1 MKRSRRLLCGLLS
14 LLMALS
20 LCPAQP
26 ARAADGGAALTG
38 SIGLTIRFDL
48 PQTPQAVEE
57 RDLTLTVSSGE
68 KAVAVPLSGGAPV
81 RNDFGASVAAAAKN
95 TEGVELTNEN
105 RLGYYEAI
113 VSGLAAGSTY
123 DVTVT
128 GTGYAPYST
137 QITLEGYSR
146 HLIIG
151 TGDGS
156 FALGD
161 VNGDGVVDQEDL
173 SHIDQHLGQQDSRY
187 DLNGDGQ
194 VDVTDLSYVNFLV
207 DAAGEASALE
217 TAAIVLPQVD
227 TAHLTLSGSAAD
239 LFSGEDSV
247 TLTPKPGQDLVIPIT
262 FDSAVEMS
270 ALSLTAPEGAGAPL
284 AGSVE
289 VESEDGAVQSL
300 PFDVSAPEGFYAIG
314 PADGERVVT
323 VSLGRRVAVKKIT
336 IQVTQVAGQSGE
348 KPAFATVTQ
357 IEFLKDIVPE
367 NPQSQMGRISGLT
380 AKAGD
385 KKVDLAWN
393 AARNVTG
400 YIVAYGVSAGSLTQT
415 VEVNNSRA
423 SISGLENLTEYF
435 FQVTAVS
442 GDWRGEPSQVVSATP
457 EPASVP
463 GAPSNIRVES
473 GDQVLRLSWG
483 KAKDASFYQVFFR
496 EAGTQAFTRFGGNL
510 SSTSAVITG
519 LTNGTTYEV
528 AVKAGNGMGVG
539 PYSATAQGTPERE
552 IIELPELPAD
562 GRIPSSEISSIV
574 LANPNNVDRSRCP
587 SFATGHLIDSD
598 AATYWIARVWWESS
612 EITYTFSQ
620 PQDMNYLIL
629 VPYLGG
635 GHKNAIKN
643 YSITAKD
650 AEGNVL
656 TSGSYRASAMTA
668 QNYLV
673 LPFPAVKGV
682 KSLTVGLAEWEGNG
696 SRVSVSEAAF
706 YQSDSLP
713 EDIAALFANDS
724 FTKLRGGVTGA
735 EIDAL
740 ESRLSEKS
748 SFYLDVDLLRD
759 ELSLAR
765 SLLAGQNALGVV
777 SDGFQSRSST
787 LDAAYGQSA
796 SDLQP
801 LGVSV
806 AVPNAVQAGTTPST
820 TVAIYAELP
829 GDAPVYIVP
838 TQFYGESGIW
848 RGAAIQLTRGR
859 NYLSIPQIGSLTDER
874 GGVLYLTYAGSN
886 PGAIRLQIRGGANVV
901 PIPVLELSG
910 WYDLPEDQRRTVI
923 SAYVEELERHAAS
936 LGSGNL
942 TRNVRNATEISTPS
956 VLLSLPADQVLAGLQ
971 GVGSSR
977 EAMAEAMYQN
987 VLAWEEE
994 LFVANKVQGIIA
1006 SDAALTGYRYP
1017 MTTRQNIRYMR
1028 MFPGAFMYA
1037 AGNHIGI
1044 EYGSAAGLTRGR
1056 PSAQTGQGSAN
1067 GLFGW
1072 GIAHEIGHNMDKLGR
1087 AEITNNIYALAVQT
1101 SDGGQNTLP
1110 SRLEASGKYAAI
1122 FNKTAQGRAGAS
1134 GDVFVQLGMYWQ
1146 LHLAYDDGNQPLDF
1160 YTRFFTAWK
1169 SGQYFNG
1176 ASSYDDRV
1184 ALTASAVA
1192 GRNLTGFFTRWGM
1205 TLSPETKTK
1214 LGTYPD
1220 ETRAVWYLNDQS
1232 RRDRLNGVPA
1242 GAGAVS
1248 AQAEKI
1254 GDSQFKLT
1262 FSTALTSGK
1271 VQGYEIRRNN
1281 EAIAFTTDTTFTDT
1295 IGSGNNR
1302 SYAYTVTAYD
1312 TLGNQIG
1319 SASTQEFRVSYDLL
1333 VDETEYTIRREAN
1346 NGVQITF
1353 RKPTA
1358 VSGLRLPASVMG
1370 GGSFQVIVTEEN
1382 GTRTRVRQGSFAG
1395 GNQAPENDRFV
1406 SYFQLADAPE
1416 NDARIGTY
1424 QAVGVTI
1431 SGIPESIALSD
1442 VRLISYVGD
1451 DIAFLSGPTVGRM
1464 ARDYRYGSGV
1474 NDVIREGTLVIAGTF
1489 KGDPVYNTVRIEGEF
1504 APPDMAAET
1513 GEDGAAAAVTRYLN
1527 GYALLFADEQ
1537 ADGIYTNISNG
1548 IFIFVPDEQAEKE
1561 LQEGETSCGGESV
1574 LPSRIRAELWRTDT
1588 PDSAE
1593 GTRRTAQTLWIN
1605 SPGGSELPL
1614 VVLEGGNS

>member
-1087 AEITNNIYALAVQT
+1087 AEITNNIYALAIQAWV
-1101 SDGGQNTLP
+1101 GGSMELNT
-1110 SRLEASGKYAAI
+1110 RLTNSNIWQGVYDKVSVGRPGAA
-1122 FNKTAQGRAGAS
+1122 GS
-1134 GDVFVQLGMYWQ
+1134 VFVQLGMYWQ
-1146 LHLAYDDGNQPLDF
+1146 LHLAYDGAEEPLAF
-1160 YTRFFTAWK
+1160 YNAFFRKWK
-1169 SGQYFNG
+1169 SGEFSSY
-1176 ASSYDDRV
+1176 SYDDRV
-1184 ALTASAVA
+1184 ALIASSVA
-1192 GRNLTGFFTRWGM
+1192 ERNLSEFFTRWGM
-1205 TLSPETKTK
+1205 TLGDEAAREMAKWEPETRALWYFNDSSRSYRLAGGAANAGVTALSASVTESNVTLTITNTDAESILGYEVRRSGRAIGFTTGDTYTDSLGAANNLTYAYSVVPVDKLGNRGSETPAEAVRVAYDKTIDQSLYTANRNTDTGVWTFTMNGGAVAVTGIK
-1214 LGTYPD
+1214 VVGEDLAGSYTVRVKASASDPAWITAKEGSLSGATTVDYFTKPGADAGDTRIWTYDAVVIEIEGIPANAVVSLLDYPGDRVDFYQGATVGLLAEKYVYDGGEIPAGTLVVLGTY
-1220 ETRAVWYLNDQS
+1220 R
-1232 RRDRLNGVPA
+1232 
-1242 GAGAVS
+1242 
-1248 AQAEKI
+1248 
-1254 GDSQFKLT
+1254 
-1262 FSTALTSGK
+1262 
-1271 VQGYEIRRNN
+1271 
-1281 EAIAFTTDTTFTDT
+1281 
-1295 IGSGNNR
+1295 
-1302 SYAYTVTAYD
+1302 
-1312 TLGNQIG
+1312 
-1319 SASTQEFRVSYDLL
+1319 
-1333 VDETEYTIRREAN
+1333 
-1346 NGVQITF
+1346 
-1353 RKPTA
+1353 
-1358 VSGLRLPASVMG
+1358 
-1370 GGSFQVIVTEEN
+1370 
-1382 GTRTRVRQGSFAG
+1382 
-1395 GNQAPENDRFV
+1395 
-1406 SYFQLADAPE
+1406 
-1416 NDARIGTY
+1416 
-1424 QAVGVTI
+1424 
-1431 SGIPESIALSD
+1431 
-1442 VRLISYVGD
+1442 
-1451 DIAFLSGPTVGRM
+1451 
-1464 ARDYRYGSGV
+1464 
-1474 NDVIREGTLVIAGTF
+1474 
-1489 KGDPVYNTVRIEGEF
+1489 GDPVFNTVEVEARYSTAGE
-1504 APPDMAAET
+1504 AAEDAPIV
-1513 GEDGAAAAVTRYLN
+1513 ERPMN
-1527 GYALLFADEQ
+1527 GYALLLAELP
-1537 ADGIYTNISNG
+1537 ADGQVSDISDG
-1548 IFIFVPDEQAEKE
+1548 VFLFVPDMEAEKRLNSASGVTQTYPTE
-1561 LQEGETSCGGESV
+1561 ICLR
-1574 LPSRIRAELWRTDT
+1574 LYRTDNPYGNED
-1588 PDSAE
+1588 PDRAVN
-1593 GTRRTAQTLWIN
+1593 RRVTSETLWIAF
-1605 SPGGSELPL
+1605 PEEGTLPQVSL
-1614 VVLEGGNS
+1614 KGEAQ